1 MGSIPNWY
9 FPYISVRGIN
19 PVFYFVKLL
28 DPGVHTS
35 RIFRISVHA
44 KTHWYKLVRL
54 AAAFLTT
61 PKQYRFYSIE
71 KAEQR
76 TVWTR
81 LQAWGGLTR
90 DRAAFRA
97 SNQ

>member
-1 MGSIPNWY
+1 MRNILNWY

-19 PVFYFVKLL
+19 PVFDFVKVLG
-28 DPGVHTS
+28 PGVHTS
-35 RIFRISVHA
+35 RIFHISVHA
-44 KTHWYKLVRL
+44 KAHWYKLVRL

-61 PKQYRFYSIE
+61 PKQYRFYSIV

-81 LQAWGGLTR
+81 LQAWGRITGDR
-90 DRAAFRA
+90 DGFRA
-97 SNQ
+97 SNE